1 MNKVVITADSAAD
14 LPRETAKIFGI
25 EIMPMNVIVDGKE
38 KKDGVSITAPE
49 IFDYVDRTGII
60 PKTSA
65 VSPGEYADFF
75 EKFGDKSVIHFSF
88 CSKLS
93 STHRNAKLAS
103 AAFENVHVIDTLNLG
118 GGIAL
123 LAIKA
128 CEMRDEGLTAEEII
142 SRIYEMIP
150 RVKVSYLL
158 DSIDFLRRSGR
169 CSAAKAIGANLL
181 SIKPCAAMV
190 DGRIEVVKKYRGKA
204 KAARLQYA
212 EEQLEKY
219 KNIDYSIA
227 FIYHSGVD
235 SAELSECEKLLKSKG
250 FGQIITAFTGCMI
263 SLHSAR
269 GALGIHFICQ
279 EN

>member
-1 MNKVVITADSAAD
+1 MKKIVITADSAAD
-14 LPRETAKIFGI
+14 FPADIAEFFGI
-25 EIMPMNVIVDGKE
+25 EIMPMNVIIDGKE
-38 KKDGVSITAPE
+38 KKDGVNITAPE

-65 VSPGEYADFF
+65 VSPGEYTDFF
-75 EKFGDKSVIHFSF
+75 EKFSGNQVIHFSF

-93 STHRNAKLAS
+93 STHRNAVLAA

-123 LAIKA
+123 PAIKA
-128 CEMRDEGLTAEEII
+128 CKMRDDGLTVEEII
-142 SRIYEMIP
+142 CRIYELIP
-150 RVKVSYLL
+150 RVNVSYLL
-158 DSIDFLRRSGR
+158 NSIDFLRRSGR
-169 CSAAKAIGANLL
+169 CSAAKAISANLL
-181 SIKPCAAMV
+181 SIKPCAAMI
-190 DGRIEVVKKYRGKA
+190 DGQIEVIKKYRGKA

-219 KNIDYSIA
+219 KNIDYSLA

-235 SAELSECEKLLKSKG
+235 SSELSECEKLLKSKG
-250 FGQIITAFTGCMI
+250 FGQVITAFTGCMI

-269 GALGIHFICQ
+269 GALGIHFIC
-279 EN
+279 